1 MSFNNTQTSF
11 NLPAPGARTEIPAG
25 LWSKCPA
32 CGEVIY
38 RRALEANAK
47 LITLSNKGFSPLFKP
62 SGRAFD
68 SASEG
73 RLLMLA
79 PALWPYCPSEKKMTR
94 LDACAMNRI
103 AQLIAGDGAAEINY
117 HGMKPANIDALV
129 KAAVEKPSAA
139 ERKVA

>member
-1 MSFNNTQTSF
+1 M
-11 NLPAPGARTEIPAG
+11 LAMAEKGAVLISPCISDGEREIA
-25 LWSKCPA
+25 
-32 CGEVIY
+32 

-68 SASEG
+68 NASEG

-79 PALWPYCPSEKKMTR
+79 PAGWPYCPSEKKMTR